1 MIIICHVIKFIY
13 LFLKNII
20 FRVWPKRKWMNP
32 GFEKGKKKRKKI
44 FKKESLEESSGG
56 EVVTNL
62 QDGYL
67 N

>member
-1 MIIICHVIKFIY
+1 
-13 LFLKNII
+13 
-20 FRVWPKRKWMNP
+20 MNP